1 VAKAMMRRLPTTAR
15 IALLAVLLSLAGSFV
30 LLGFIRYATVA
41 EHEGLAEA
49 LESAL
54 LLALGL
60 SVALGVVSGWLIA
73 RFVGRRVEDVVR
85 VADAVGAGDLSRRA
99 PTSRGNDAF
108 DHLARRMNAMLDRTE
123 TLMGELRLLTD
134 SLAHDLRSPVQRL
147 RARIERALIAPDEA
161 QRDQLLSGVLVETD
175 ALMRILTTVMEIGRS
190 EAQTSRGQFAPLY
203 PSTLV
208 AELVEMYEPLAE
220 EASVSMTV
228 DAPPFPPINAHRQL
242 LAQALSNLIDNAL
255 HYGSGTN
262 VTLFVADDDGE
273 LHIGVSDSGPGIA
286 SADIATARRRFGRL
300 DAARGTPGAGLGL
313 SLVEAVAH
321 LHNGRLEL
329 SNNAPGLRAALV
341 LPR

>member
-1 VAKAMMRRLPTTAR
+1 MRRLPTTAR
-15 IALLAVLLSLAGSFV
+15 IALLAVLLSFAGSFV

-60 SVALGVVSGWLIA
+60 SVAFGIISGWLIA

-85 VADAVGAGDLSRRA
+85 VADAVGAGNLSRRA

-108 DHLARRMNAMLDRTE
+108 DHLARRVNAMLDRTE
-123 TLMGELRLLTD
+123 TLMSELRLLTD

-147 RARIERALIAPDEA
+147 RARIERALIAPDDA

-175 ALMRILTTVMEIGRS
+175 ALMRILATVMEIGRS
-190 EAQTSRGQFAPLY
+190 EAQASRGQFAPLY
-203 PSTLV
+203 PSTLI
-208 AELVEMYEPLAE
+208 AELSDMYEPLADE
-220 EASVSMTV
+220 NGVALIV
-228 DAPPFPPINAHRQL
+228 DAPPFAPIDGHRQL
-242 LAQALSNLIDNAL
+242 LAQALSNLVDNAL
-255 HYGSGTN
+255 RYGGATK
-262 VTLFVADDDGE
+262 VTLFAAEDGRE
-273 LHIGVSDSGPGIA
+273 LHIGVADCGPGIA
-286 SADIATARRRFGRL
+286 SADMADARRRFGRL
-300 DAARGTPGAGLGL
+300 DAARGMPGAGLGL

-329 SNNAPGLRAALV
+329 SDNAPGLRAALV

>member
-1 VAKAMMRRLPTTAR
+1 MMRRLPTTAR
-15 IALLAVLLSLAGSFV
+15 IALLAVLLSFASSFV

-41 EHEGLAEA
+41 EHETLPET

-60 SVALGVVSGWLIA
+60 SVAFGIISGWLIA
-73 RFVGRRVEDVVR
+73 RFVGRRVKDVVH

-123 TLMGELRLLTD
+123 TLMSELRLLTD

-190 EAQTSRGQFAPLY
+190 EALASRGQFAPLY
-203 PSTLV
+203 PSTLI
-208 AELVEMYEPLAE
+208 AELSEMYEPLADE
-220 EASVSMTV
+220 NGVGLVV
-228 DAPPFPPINAHRQL
+228 DAPPFAPINAHRQL

-255 HYGSGTN
+255 RYGGATK
-262 VTLFVADDDGE
+262 VTVFAAEDDGE
-273 LHIGVSDSGPGIA
+273 LHIGVADCGPGI
-286 SADIATARRRFGRL
+286 SLADMADARRRFGRL
-300 DAARGTPGAGLGL
+300 DSARGIPGAGLGL

-329 SNNAPGLRAALV
+329 SDNAPGLRATLV

>member
-1 VAKAMMRRLPTTAR
+1 MMRRLPTTVR
-15 IALLAVLLSLAGSFV
+15 IALLAVLLSFVGSFV
-30 LLGFIRYATVA
+30 LLGFIRYATVS

-49 LESAL
+49 LEGAL

-60 SVALGVVSGWLIA
+60 SIGFGIISGWLIA

-85 VADAVGAGDLSRRA
+85 VANAVGAGNLSRRA

-123 TLMGELRLLTD
+123 TLMSELRLLTD

-147 RARIERALIAPDEA
+147 RARIERALLASDET
-161 QRDQLLSGVLVETD
+161 QRDQLLSGVLAETD

-190 EAQTSRGQFAPLY
+190 EALASRGQFTLLY
-203 PSTLV
+203 PSTLIV
-208 AELVEMYEPLAE
+208 ELSEMYEPLAE
-220 EASVSMTV
+220 ETSVALTV
-228 DAPPFPPINAHRQL
+228 NAPPVTPISGHRQL

-255 HYGSGTN
+255 RYGGATE
-262 VTLFVADDDGE
+262 VTLFTAEEGGD
-273 LHIGVSDSGPGIA
+273 LHIGVADYGPGIA
-286 SADIATARRRFGRL
+286 PADMGDARRRFGRL
-300 DAARGTPGAGLGL
+300 DAARGMPGAGLGL

-329 SNNAPGLRAALV
+329 SDNAPGLRATLI

>member
-1 VAKAMMRRLPTTAR
+1 MMRRLPTTVR
-15 IALLAVLLSLAGSFV
+15 IALLAVLLSFVGSFV
-30 LLGFIRYATVA
+30 LLGFIRYATVS

-60 SVALGVVSGWLIA
+60 SVGFGIISGWLIA

-123 TLMGELRLLTD
+123 TLMSELRLLTD

-147 RARIERALIAPDEA
+147 RARIERALLASDET
-161 QRDQLLSGVLVETD
+161 QRDQLLSGVLAETD

-190 EAQTSRGQFAPLY
+190 EALASRGQFAPVY

-208 AELVEMYEPLAE
+208 AELSEMYEPLADE
-220 EASVSMTV
+220 NGVVLTV
-228 DAPPFPPINAHRQL
+228 DAPLFAPIEGHRQL
-242 LAQALSNLIDNAL
+242 LAQALSNLVDNAL
-255 HYGSGTN
+255 RYGGPTQ
-262 VTLFVADDDGE
+262 VTLFAAEGERE
-273 LHIGVSDSGPGIA
+273 LHIGVADCGPGIA
-286 SADIATARRRFGRL
+286 PADMGDARRRFGRL
-300 DAARGTPGAGLGL
+300 DAARGMPGAGLGL

-329 SNNAPGLRAALV
+329 SDNAPGLRATLI